1 MPRKAR
7 DRALLA
13 DIGGTNARFALAD
26 TAAVNPLLAETIRD
40 YRVKDFDSLAAAASC
55 YQAELGVRAAGACF
69 AVAGRVDGDSVRMTN
84 HHWHVSLRQTQAEL
98 ALDRLHVINDFYAL
112 AMGVPRIGAE
122 HLCAIGPAADGQGSS
137 RAAKVWAVLGPGTGL
152 GCAALMRFG
161 DHYHVLETEGGH
173 IGFAPRSQD
182 ESALLGQLHRSFVR
196 VSNERLISG
205 VGLQNIHQALAAIAG
220 EESDPLRPED
230 ITDEYGKAALAQEP
244 LEDLRPEQITARAQE
259 GGDVLCVRTMETF
272 VRVFG
277 AVAGDAV
284 LGFGAWDGV
293 YLAGGLIP
301 HILPWLQSGAFRQRF
316 EDKGRFQDAM
326 QRVPTLA
333 ILHPQPG
340 LLGTAVVAARDAG
353 ALS

>member
-205 VGLQNIHQALAAIAG
+205 VGLQNIHQALAA
-220 EESDPLRPED
+220 
-230 ITDEYGKAALAQEP
+230 LAQEP

-259 GGDVLCVRTMETF
+259 GGDALCVRTMETF

>member
-205 VGLQNIHQALAAIAG
+205 VGLQNIHQALAA
-220 EESDPLRPED
+220 
-230 ITDEYGKAALAQEP
+230 LAQEP